1 MESRRWVLEA
11 RDPRTDL
18 KQRFVYNVD
27 QIREEEDS
35 AQQRGHAPQLA
46 GPLGFN
52 HTQTTF
58 ALPEDPSLLG
68 MGLPMGGTQP
78 KTWGERERGEML
90 GSNFLIDWISG
101 VLEREDSLAY
111 DLGVRWTVVPSIN
124 QKKGTQEGRGFVRQG
139 I

>member
-35 AQQRGHAPQLA
+35 TQQRGHAPQLA

-58 ALPEDPSLLG
+58 ALPEEPSLLG

-78 KTWGERERGEML
+78 KTWGSGDVKRRETRDKGPVHRFKGC
-90 GSNFLIDWISG
+90 GSHLAWI
-101 VLEREDSLAY
+101 
-111 DLGVRWTVVPSIN
+111 
-124 QKKGTQEGRGFVRQG
+124 
-139 I
+139 